1 MKSEWE
7 DLKTV
12 LYLHRGGSL
21 AAAAELL
28 GVNYTTVARRIT
40 RLEESLQVKLFNRL
54 ASGYTATEAG
64 LEVARYAA
72 EMEDKEDTL
81 YRALMS
87 KRDNLQGPLTITAP
101 QLLITSYLI
110 PVFET
115 FCTQHPMVDLTVRAS
130 NEVLNLNR
138 QEADVAIRVSFNP
151 SDTLVGQRLTK
162 QQSASFASPDL
173 AKQIQHEPDR
183 TIDWIGFDD
192 WKGPP
197 PASLAQYPNAR
208 VKIRFND
215 MSAAIEAAKA
225 GLGVLNLPLFLGN
238 AYSGLMQVPVLKPRK
253 YPDIWVLSH
262 KDMVNTPGVSAFKQ
276 ILIPYFKARQNEFY
290 IG

>member
-64 LEVARYAA
+64 LEVARHAA
-72 EMEDKEDTL
+72 GMEDKENTL

-110 PVFET
+110 PVFEI
-115 FCTQHPMVDLTVRAS
+115 FCAAHPLVDLTVRAS
-130 NEVLNLNR
+130 NELLNLSR
-138 QEADVAIRVSFNP
+138 QEADLAIRVSFNP
-151 SDTLVGQRLTK
+151 GDTLVGQRLTK
-162 QQSASFASPDL
+162 QQSASFAAPNL
-173 AKQIQHEPDR
+173 AQFIHDNPGK

-197 PASLAQYPNAR
+197 AASLEKYPNAHVR
-208 VKIRFND
+208 IRFDD

-225 GLGVLNLPLFLGN
+225 GLGVINLPLYLGK
-238 AYSGLMQVPVLKPRK
+238 AHSDLIQVPMLKPGK

-262 KDMVNTPGVSAFKQ
+262 KDMANTPGVCAFKQ
-276 ILIPYFKARQNEFY
+276 ILIPYFNARQSEFY
-290 IG
+290 QA

>member
-12 LYLHRGGSL
+12 LYLQRGGSL

-28 GVNYTTVARRIT
+28 DVNYTTVARRIT

-110 PVFET
+110 PVFEI

-130 NEVLNLNR
+130 NQVLNLNR

-151 SDTLVGQRLTK
+151 GDTLVGQRLTK
-162 QQSASFASPDL
+162 QQSASFASPQL
-173 AKQIQHEPDR
+173 AKRIQHEPGR

-238 AYSGLMQVPVLKPRK
+238 TYSGLVQVPVLKPRK

-276 ILIPYFKARQNEFY
+276 ILIPHFKARQNEFY
-290 IG
+290 TG